1 MKEIVYQR
9 KIPAVTTQTPEGES
23 ITVVD
28 AYMQEERL
36 YANDNNLA
44 EQIAEAQKYAY
55 NGEYAIVDVPDTRPL
70 SEIRADKETELSVAC
85 KAAIEAGMDV
95 ETTQGTEHFDLTQE
109 DQINLTTALGK
120 VDAGATA
127 HPYHSKR
134 SLCRMFTADEIR
146 AVSAAA
152 VAHAL
157 YNQTLCN
164 HLLTWAR
171 RAETAE
177 ELEGITYSAEGLPED
192 LAANMVQVLAAA
204 GGGADA

>member
-1 MKEIVYQR
+1 MTITFAGQSFDCEKAVRSGDKATLYLTDGNAVEFVGVSNWDAFVFEDGGWDLHEI
-9 KIPAVTTQTPEGES
+9 K
-23 ITVVD
+23 
-28 AYMQEERL
+28 
-36 YANDNNLA
+36 
-44 EQIAEAQKYAY
+44 
-55 NGEYAIVDVPDTRPL
+55 
-70 SEIRADKETELSVAC
+70 ADKEAELSAAC
-85 KAAIEAGMDV
+85 KTAIETGMDA

-109 DQINLTTALGK
+109 DQINLATALGK

-146 AVSAAA
+146 AVSTAA

-157 YNQTLCN
+157 YHQTLCN
-164 HLLTWAR
+164 HLLTWVR
-171 RAETAE
+171 RAETVE

>member
-1 MKEIVYQR
+1 MTITFAGQSFDCEKAVRSGDKATLYLTDGNAVEFVGVSNWDAFVFEDGGWDLHEIKAEKE
-9 KIPAVTTQTPEGES
+9 A
-23 ITVVD
+23 
-28 AYMQEERL
+28 
-36 YANDNNLA
+36 
-44 EQIAEAQKYAY
+44 
-55 NGEYAIVDVPDTRPL
+55 
-70 SEIRADKETELSVAC
+70 ELSAAC
-85 KAAIEAGMDV
+85 KTAIEAGMNV

-157 YNQTLCN
+157 YHQTLCN
-164 HLLTWAR
+164 HLLMWAR